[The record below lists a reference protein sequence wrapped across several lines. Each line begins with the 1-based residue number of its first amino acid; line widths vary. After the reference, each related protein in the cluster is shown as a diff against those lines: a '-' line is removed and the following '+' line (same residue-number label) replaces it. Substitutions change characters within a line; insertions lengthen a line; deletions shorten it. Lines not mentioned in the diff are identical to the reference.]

1 MQDRTEPKSQLRSR
15 LMKSRDLMDEAIRQ
29 HAMREV
35 SLVAKQELQRLR
47 QDKQRLT
54 IFSYLSYRSE
64 ASTTFLFEDGWKHG
78 DRMFAPKVLA
88 HPARMELRRVAGEQD
103 IEPGVWG
110 IPEPKDT
117 CEVLQREEWPDID
130 LVIVPGLGYD
140 LHGGRIGYGGGYYD
154 RFAEMLEAECHKA
167 GKRPLLAALVLPGQ
181 LQAEIPMDPFDLR
194 MDLLMTTE
202 GILHIE

>member
-1 MQDRTEPKSQLRSR
+1 MQDRTEQKSQLRSR
-15 LMKSRDLMDEAIRQ
+15 LRQSRDRMDETLRKHAI
-29 HAMREV
+29 MEI
-35 SLVAKQELQRLR
+35 SLVAKRELRRLR

-54 IFSYLSYRSE
+54 IFSYLSYGSE
-64 ASTTFLFEDGWKHG
+64 APTTFLFEDGWKHG

-88 HPARMELRRVAGEQD
+88 NPARMELRLVTGEKD

-117 CEVLQREEWPDID
+117 CEVLPREDWPDID

-154 RFAEMLEAECHKA
+154 RFAEMLEAECYTA
-167 GKRPLLAALVLPGQ
+167 GRRPLLAAFVLPGQ
-181 LQAEIPMDPFDLR
+181 LQDEIPMDPLDLR